1 MTAVP
6 AFVKS
11 LYDMISSAPPAIAS
25 WVNEGRSFAIKEP
38 KAFAMTILPKY
49 FKHNSFNSFLR
60 QLSFYGFQK
69 SKHDETPWHFHHRFF
84 QQDKPYMMT
93 QVVRKTNQRSI
104 SNQHQAVQDLRSDL
118 VAVKMRLQS
127 LQVQTTS
134 LVKVIQGLFIHQDGS
149 LLPNQQGVGAV
160 QASSILAQSETPG
173 MRLADDDFSSVSQHS
188 VKDDLLLQALDL
200 AQLELFR

>member
-84 QQDKPYMMT
+84 QQDKPYMIT
-93 QVVRKTNQRSI
+93 
-104 SNQHQAVQDLRSDL
+104 QHQAVQDLRSDL

-188 VKDDLLLQALDL
+188 VQDDLLLQALDL